1 MTTGAY
7 VWDEWRMISEKIE
20 SAIEMDGD
28 VVVVRSASSTRFA
41 CAYKPL
47 ANASFG
53 QARKAAR
60 LQVAVYECESS
71 GGIEWALEDTI
82 QLPVFSVPSSIDT
95 AAPNGACEPAIISP
109 VDDMLSAVQHDRTHS
124 HLLARIPS
132 IPRAASSDE
141 QRFSTLSR
149 GNSLQQTAVAAST
162 AAAGIHVDWMS
173 TEDGAHLLTV
183 AHATRIY
190 MYAPVCEDDLAQ
202 QNVSAMLKENAIE
215 TGQPGGGGGGGGAT
229 GNAPQPIR
237 QTQML
242 RQASSIAPQ
251 THRTVQQ
258 TRYVCLRMVDLVS
271 ARAHEWVEVEV

>member
-1 MTTGAY
+1 
-7 VWDEWRMISEKIE
+7 MISEKIE

-28 VVVVRSASSTRFA
+28 VMVVRSASSTRFA

-71 GGIEWALEDTI
+71 GGIEWTLEDTI
-82 QLPVFSVPSSIDT
+82 RLPAIVVASSIDT
-95 AAPNGACEPAIISP
+95 VTPSGVCEPAIVSP
-109 VDDMLSAVQHDRTHS
+109 VDDMLSQVQHDRAYT
-124 HLLARIPS
+124 HLLSRIPS
-132 IPRAASSDE
+132 IPRAVSHDE
-141 QRFSTLSR
+141 QRFTALSR
-149 GNSLQQTAVAAST
+149 GNSLQQATVTAS

-215 TGQPGGGGGGGGAT
+215 TGQPGGGGASA
-229 GNAPQPIR
+229 NAPQPSR
-237 QTQML
+237 QTPML
-242 RQASSIAPQ
+242 RQASSIAPH

-271 ARAHEWVEVEV
+271 PRAYVRF